1 MLSKTLIIS
10 VLILPTPHQ
19 QATAARSIAARRIRN
34 PNASSS
40 NRYDRSIT
48 TFSPDGRLPQ
58 LEYALIAAQERGAGL
73 TVSVEWEG
81 IVVFAFPSSDDE
93 SAPPT
98 EGDAVSLPEDACHS
112 RDVVPPT
119 SMLSPYNDID
129 AEHDAAHNTKIHR
142 LSPTHLLLTSGLA
155 GDSRALATAV
165 RRLLASWTHIEYGET
180 LSVREVAREVGMVR
194 HGIGLRPGARV
205 LGVVG
210 VLIGL
215 DDVECDAGKVA
226 KTFVETNLGAAE
238 VRMYKTLPG
247 GNIDRCNICCT
258 GGGVDSSGRIARK
271 DAMETLSD
279 ILSVCDGNLSLF
291 LSDGI
296 VEGEAVTVSLDKIHA
311 KKENELERI
320 IEAVGEVVLK
330 YHPHSESNE
339 EGDSSDQ
346 IGNSGKKRRPSVDIW
361 VVRASTA
368 KSSLSRSSSV
378 TKTNRLGPAFIS
390 PHRLLGEAS
399 IDLRYARRVS
409 FNQLTEAVKSLV
421 YTDE

>member
-10 VLILPTPHQ
+10 ILILPTPRQ

-81 IVVFAFPSSDDE
+81 IVVFAFPSGDDD

-98 EGDAVSLPEDACHS
+98 EVDAVSSSEDACHS

-119 SMLSPYNDID
+119 SSLDIN
-129 AEHDAAHNTKIHR
+129 AEHDPAHNTKIHR

-155 GDSRALATAV
+155 GDSRALAAAF
-165 RRLLASWTHIEYGET
+165 RRLIASWTHIDYGET

-210 VLIGL
+210 VVIGL
-215 DDVECDAGKVA
+215 DDVECDSGKVA
-226 KTFVETNLGAAE
+226 NSLVDTNLGPAE

-247 GNIDRCNICCT
+247 GTVDRCNICCT
-258 GGGVDSSGRIARK
+258 GGGVDSSGRIARQ

-296 VEGEAVTVSLDKIHA
+296 VEGEPVTVSLDKIHA

-320 IEAVGEVVLK
+320 IEAVGKVVLK

-346 IGNSGKKRRPSVDIW
+346 IGNSGKKRKPSVDIW